1 MAASLSRKF
10 DPVAF
15 HARFRPQATAC
26 IDLATGE
33 TLTYRAFSDRATAC
47 AHILVKRIGAAA
59 PGACVAILSRNSVFQ
74 TIISTACERAGAI
87 FAPLNW
93 RLTAPEIADL
103 LRDCK
108 PALVLAEPEFEAT
121 VAEAMRLGDCLAPL
135 ATPADVAGRDAPAP
149 QQAPKLSPAPL
160 SAPCILLYTSGTTG
174 RAKGVII
181 TRENAIYASLNF
193 AAVASL
199 DSRSVLLCDSPMFHT
214 VGLCAITRTALFEGA
229 CVLLSDRFIPPTTLQ
244 RLSDPALGVTHYFVV
259 PQMVEALM
267 NEPSV
272 AQADFSRMTALFSG
286 GGPLSPALVKTCVDR
301 GLLLVNGYGMSEIG
315 SGIHMP
321 LDADYMA
328 DNPEAV
334 GFPAPWIEA
343 RITSDDGK
351 QVADGDVGE
360 IWLRGPSVSPGY
372 WNQPEATAATRS
384 QGWFRTGDLAR
395 QQNDGAFV
403 IVDRLKD
410 MYISGGENVYPAEV
424 EAVLRGVEGVEDA
437 AVVGAP
443 DARWGEIG
451 VAFIQL
457 KTGGFPPA
465 HVEAAIR
472 RGCASRLA
480 RYKQPAHIRF
490 VEAIPRT
497 GSGKARKNLLRELF
511 LKSAFSA

>member
-10 DPVAF
+10 DPIAF

-26 IDLATGE
+26 VDLATGE
-33 TLTYRAFSDRATAC
+33 ALTYRDFSDRVTAA
-47 AHILVKRIGAAA
+47 AHILSQRIGAA
-59 PGACVAILSRNSVFQ
+59 GARVAIVSRNSLFQ
-74 TIISTACERAGAI
+74 AVVSAASERAGLV

-93 RLTAPEIADL
+93 RLTARELADL
-103 LRDCK
+103 LIDCE
-108 PALVLAEPEFEAT
+108 PALVLAEAEFEAT
-121 VAEAMRLGDCLAPL
+121 AREAMQMAGSRAPL
-135 ATPADVAGRDAPAP
+135 AAPADIAGRDAPAP
-149 QQAPKLSPAPL
+149 RNPPKLSPAPL

-214 VGLCAITRTALFEGA
+214 VGLCAIARTALFEGA
-229 CVLLSDRFIPPTTLQ
+229 CLLVSDRFIPQVAVQ
-244 RLSDPALGVTHYFVV
+244 RLSDPQLGVTHYFVV

-267 NEPSV
+267 KEP
-272 AQADFSRMTALFSG
+272 AAARADFSRMTALFSG
-286 GGPLSPALVKTCVDR
+286 GGPLSPALVKLCVDR
-301 GLLLVNGYGMSEIG
+301 GVLLVNGYGMSEIG

-321 LDADYMA
+321 LDAGYMA
-328 DNPEAV
+328 GNTHAV

-343 RITSDDGK
+343 RLAGETGRP
-351 QVADGDVGE
+351 VADGEVGE

-395 QQNDGAFV
+395 QQHDGAFV

-424 EAVLRGVEGVEDA
+424 EAVLRTIEGVDD
-437 AVVGAP
+437 AVVIGAP
-443 DARWGEIG
+443 DERWGEVG

-457 KTGGFPPA
+457 KAGGGLSPA
-465 HVEAAIR
+465 LAESAIR
-472 RGCASRLA
+472 RGCAARLA

-490 VEAIPRT
+490 VETIPRT
-497 GSGKARKNLLRELF
+497 GSGKARKNLLREAF
-511 LKSAFSA
+511 LKSALTA